1 MNNFLCL
8 KGRGSRVCS
17 WSRTRGRLCRIA
29 GSKPSPTKD
38 LRVKGLM
45 QVKSVEAQIPSLVW
59 HGRRYPHDRAG
70 VGRYLS
76 HCSCKVNR
84 LEYIKLY
91 CRNSNLGHHTGQANA
106 VRGINADQIRCS
118 QLASLDKNNALREI
132 KLRLSYLQ
140 GKSTTMSVIAHQTEK
155 EWISANKK
163 IRQRMS
169 QTQAEGAAEQHADRL
184 EDAHLRA
191 HHSCFTTSEIC

>member
-1 MNNFLCL
+1 MVKRTSASLHGKISVATGLESSTEIDSEGMKVL
-8 KGRGSRVCS
+8 K
-17 WSRTRGRLCRIA
+17 I
-29 GSKPSPTKD
+29 
-38 LRVKGLM
+38 
-45 QVKSVEAQIPSLVW
+45 
-59 HGRRYPHDRAG
+59 
-70 VGRYLS
+70 
-76 HCSCKVNR
+76 NR

-118 QLASLDKNNALREI
+118 QLASLDKNNPLREI

-163 IRQRMS
+163 SRQRMS

-184 EDAHLRA
+184 EDAH
-191 HHSCFTTSEIC
+191 